1 MLDSY
6 NRTIDYLRISVTD
19 RCNLRCVYCIPE
31 DGVELLKH
39 SDIISFE
46 KIAETVKTAVG
57 FGITKVRLT
66 GGEPL
71 VRKGIINLVKLI
83 SAIDGITDFSLT
95 TNGILLDEF
104 AEELYYNGI
113 KRINISLDTLDSEK
127 YAQMTRGGN
136 IADVIKGIT
145 KAKNVGFNPIK
156 INCVIKQHKNE
167 PDALAVAEFCKQNG
181 LEIRYIHEMN
191 LKTGHFDIVDGGT
204 GGDCSICNR
213 LRLTATGKI
222 KPCLF
227 NDIEFDINKLGIE
240 QAILM
245 AINQKPPCG
254 TINHLNEFN
263 NIGG

>member
-19 RCNLRCVYCIPE
+19 RCNLRCIYCIPQ
-31 DGVELLKH
+31 DGVELLNH

-46 KIAETVKTAVG
+46 EIVETIKIAVD
-57 FGITKVRLT
+57 FGITKIRLT

-71 VRKGIINLVKLI
+71 IRKGILNLVKMI
-83 SAIDGITDFSLT
+83 SKIEGITDFSMT
-95 TNGILLDEF
+95 TNGVLLSEYAKDLF
-104 AEELYYNGI
+104 NNGI
-113 KRINISLDTLDSEK
+113 KRINISLDTLNSEK
-127 YAQMTRGGN
+127 YSQITRGGK
-136 IADVIKGIT
+136 IDDVLNGIHA
-145 KAKNVGFNPIK
+145 AKKIGFYPIK
-156 INCVIKQHKNE
+156 INCVIKHHKNE
-167 PDALAVAEFCKQNG
+167 PDALAVNEFCQQNG
-181 LEIRYIHEMN
+181 LEIRYIHEMD
-191 LKTGHFDIVDGGT
+191 LKTGHFDVVEGGT
-204 GGDCSICNR
+204 GGDCNRCNR

-227 NDIEFDINKLGIE
+227 NDLEFDIKEIGIE
-240 QAILM
+240 QALLQ

>member
-19 RCNLRCVYCIPE
+19 RCNLRCLYCIPE

-46 KIAETVKTAVG
+46 EIAETVRIAVG
-57 FGITKVRLT
+57 IGITKVRLT

-71 VRKGIINLVKLI
+71 IRKGIINLVKLI
-83 SAIDGITDFSLT
+83 SSVDGITDFSLT
-95 TNGILLDEF
+95 TNGVLLEKFADELF
-104 AEELYYNGI
+104 NNGI

-127 YAQMTRGGN
+127 YAQITRGGN
-136 IADVIKGIT
+136 IEDVLNGIQA
-145 KAKNVGFNPIK
+145 AKKIGFYPIK
-156 INCVIKQHKNE
+156 INCVIKHHKNE
-167 PDALAVAEFCKQNG
+167 PDALAVTEFCQQNG
-181 LEIRYIHEMN
+181 LEIRYIHEMD
-191 LKTGHFDIVDGGT
+191 LKTGHFDVVEGGT
-204 GGDCSICNR
+204 GGDCNRCNR

-227 NDIEFDINKLGIE
+227 NDLEFDIKKIGIE
-240 QAILM
+240 QALLQ

>member
-19 RCNLRCVYCIPE
+19 RCNLRCLYCIPE

-46 KIAETVKTAVG
+46 EITETVKIGVG
-57 FGITKVRLT
+57 LGITKVRLT

-71 VRKGIINLVKLI
+71 VRKGIINLAKLI
-83 SAIDGITDFSLT
+83 SSVDGITDFSLT
-95 TNGILLDEF
+95 TNGILLEKFADELF
-104 AEELYYNGI
+104 NNGI

-127 YAQMTRGGN
+127 YAQITRGGN
-136 IADVIKGIT
+136 IKDVLNGIQA
-145 KAKNVGFNPIK
+145 AKKIGFNPIK
-156 INCVIKQHKNE
+156 INCVIKHHKNE
-167 PDALAVAEFCKQNG
+167 PDALAVTEFCQQNR
-181 LEIRYIHEMN
+181 LEIRYIHEMD
-191 LKTGHFDIVDGGT
+191 LKAGHFDVVEGGT
-204 GGDCSICNR
+204 GGDCSRCNR

-227 NDIEFDINKLGIE
+227 NDLEFDIKKLGIE
-240 QAILM
+240 QALLQ